1 MTKHLDSMTR
11 RSLLGG
17 AAATGGMLMIPWL
30 KRLGAKAQAGA
41 DPEEQKRIE
50 AALPAKAFV
59 TPRKPRRLLI
69 FDLNVNYGGHASIR
83 TSNLAFTLMGA
94 KTGAFETEIS
104 HDPAVFAPDSL
115 KRFDAVFFNNTV
127 GNLFEDPA
135 LRQSLVEFVY
145 AAAD

>member
-69 FDLNVNYGGHASIR
+69 FDLNVNYGGHASIPHVE
-83 TSNLAFTLMGA
+83 SGLHADG
-94 KTGAFETEIS
+94 
-104 HDPAVFAPDSL
+104 
-115 KRFDAVFFNNTV
+115 
-127 GNLFEDPA
+127 
-135 LRQSLVEFVY
+135 RQDRGFRNR
-145 AAAD
+145 DQP